1 MPTKEKPRA
10 RPRGADRPKGKGRK
24 GKRAGDGP
32 VLPSVANHPRA
43 GEQVKRAKAWAGLA
57 GFVLVALLSW
67 SAGVPV
73 EDTLLRALAGGILC
87 YLVAWAV
94 AVAIW
99 RNLVMTELR
108 VMREQREQE
117 AAERR
122 AARAAAEE
130 EEAAPAV

>member
-1 MPTKEKPRA
+1 MATKEKPPARA
-10 RPRGADRPKGKGRK
+10 RTGKKGRK

-43 GEQVKRAKAWAGLA
+43 GEQVRRAKAWAGLA

-73 EDTLLRALAGGILC
+73 EDTLLRALAGGILS

-108 VMREQREQE
+108 VMRDQREQE
-117 AAERR
+117 AAERA
-122 AARAAAEE
+122 AARAAAAAEE
-130 EEAAPAV
+130 DGAAPAV